1 MLRTQIISR
10 VKPRSI
16 LWHLQG
22 SHFYKNRLKKGKVSG
37 VLRAVLWESRQGFV
51 PALGRVLK
59 TPGCWN
65 PGLSTALSSLKRLIN
80 GPNDSKG
87 RATSPSRPVEFIGT
101 EFLQQ
106 EEQDRGRGTCA
117 FWELRQTKPRSPGHL
132 PVPWVGKNID

>member
-1 MLRTQIISR
+1 MVGIYLSLEKDLLVLRTQIIAR

-22 SHFYKNRLKKGKVSG
+22 SDFYKNRLKKGKVSG
-37 VLRAVLWESRQGFV
+37 VLRAVLWESQQGFV

-87 RATSPSRPVEFIGT
+87 RATSPSQPVEFLSAPN
-101 EFLQQ
+101 FCS
-106 EEQDRGRGTCA
+106 R
-117 FWELRQTKPRSPGHL
+117 RSRTGGEAL
-132 PVPWVGKNID
+132 VPSGN